1 MRLKLSLCLFAFL
14 LTHFPLTASNEI
26 SLKAAH
32 SLFMESLKSADVNAL
47 EASVHP
53 RALGF
58 FNLSQRAVLL
68 TARRNIGVLAP
79 SIFSDFARFART
91 ATQDDY
97 RVVGDT
103 GVVCSTLQLVP
114 AGGKGKR
121 ESARVTLIY
130 TLSEGRWRLFSWHSS
145 NVPLKS
151 N

>member
-1 MRLKLSLCLFAFL
+1 MRLKLSLCLSAFL

-58 FNLSQRAVLL
+58 FNVSQRAVLL
-68 TARRNIGVLAP
+68 TAR

-130 TLSEGRWRLFSWHSS
+130 TFLEGRWRLFSWHSS

>member
-1 MRLKLSLCLFAFL
+1 MRLKLSLCLVVFL

-32 SLFMESLKSADVNAL
+32 SLFMESLKSADVDSL
-47 EASVHP
+47 QASIHP

-58 FNLSQRAVLL
+58 FRASQRAVLL
-68 TARRNIGVLAP
+68 TARRNIAVLAP

-91 ATQDDY
+91 ATQNDY

-114 AGGKGKR
+114 ADGKGNR
-121 ESARVTLIY
+121 ESSRVTLIY
-130 TLSEGRWRLFSWHSS
+130 TFSEGRWRLFSWHSS
-145 NVPLKS
+145 IVPLKG